1 MEKPFVIAALL
12 VLSLGRTASADIV
25 LAVDKDDIYVDM
37 GARDGVG
44 AGTQLELLH
53 EVVAKDPR
61 TGATL
66 KDSFSLG
73 TLEVEKAGDKLCV
86 AKADPELA
94 KRVLAGDHVRMVGAP
109 RRFVDPWTAQVEASR
124 VASGSAPP
132 VVVTPSAP
140 GAKEP
145 DHVGLAEK
153 AWKDTLGRPP
163 EARIQRWNE
172 LLAADPKTPYKK
184 VIENEILSLRGQM
197 QLRDEAL
204 AKAKSQKTDD
214 RNPRIVRLA
223 QELAQAN
230 NKDPRPLLEV
240 ADLPRAVPGQPLQFA
255 FLVRMPALIDR
266 AWLFVRPPG
275 DPGFRRLD
283 LARDGDSYLRATVD
297 AQMVRTPKLEWYVEA
312 ASPGP
317 TGETGPVLGS
327 QENPLSI
334 TIDEVV
340 EEAPIAVGR
349 SHIDAH
355 VDYVDF
361 DGGLNKGFDQYYQAE
376 IDFMYRFLDPVYSVR
391 LGFGTLNGTGGPKD
405 VIDADT
411 TEQCLDETGA
421 YRCRKVTFSY
431 VYTELEY
438 RLSPNVALLVRPQAG
453 LLTTDSMPGTEN
465 NRCASES
472 NNLEGCGFHT
482 RFGGRG
488 RIRFGSESGTNLVLG
503 AGFTKGVGSLFEAA
517 YHWLPRPNLAVLLI
531 GQVTDM
537 PVPENFGVRLIADVG
552 YRGLSWFYPSVRL
565 SYQAR
570 DIDHAGF
577 SGGLA
582 MNFDW

>member
-1 MEKPFVIAALL
+1 MRKPFVIAALL
-12 VLSLGRTASADIV
+12 VASLGRSAHADIV
-25 LAVDKDDIYVDM
+25 LAVDGGDIYVDM

-44 AGTQLELLH
+44 AGTQLELMH
-53 EVVAKDPR
+53 KVVVKDPR
-61 TGATL
+61 SGKTL
-66 KDSFSLG
+66 EDSFALG
-73 TLEVEKAGDKLCV
+73 TLEVAKAGDKLCV
-86 AKADPELA
+86 AHADPELA

-109 RRFVDPWTAQVEASR
+109 RKFVDPWAAQVEASR
-124 VASGSAPP
+124 VVSGSAPA
-132 VVVTPSAP
+132 VVVAPPVP

-153 AWKDTLGRPP
+153 AWKDTLGKPP

-204 AKAKSQKTDD
+204 AKARSQKTDD
-214 RNPRIVRLA
+214 RNPRITRLA
-223 QELAQAN
+223 AELAAAS

-255 FLVRMPALIDR
+255 FLVRAPALIDR
-266 AWLFVRPPG
+266 AWLFVRPHG
-275 DPGFRRLD
+275 EPGFRRLD
-283 LARDGDSYLRATVD
+283 LQRDGDAYLRATVD
-297 AQMVRTPKLEWYVEA
+297 APMVKTPRLEWYVEA
-312 ASPGP
+312 ASPGAAA
-317 TGETGPVLGS
+317 EVGPVLGS
-327 QENPLSI
+327 QENPLSV
-334 TIDEVV
+334 TIDDVV
-340 EEAPIAVGR
+340 EEAPIGVGR

-376 IDFMYRFLDPVYSVR
+376 VDFMYRFLDPVYSVR
-391 LGFGTLNGTGGPKD
+391 LGFGTLSGTGGPKD

-411 TEQCLDETGA
+411 TEQCLDSTGT

-431 VYTELEY
+431 VYTEFEY
-438 RLSPNVALLVRPQAG
+438 RLSENVALLLRPQAG
-453 LLTTDSMPGTEN
+453 LLTTDSMPGGEN
-465 NRCASES
+465 NRCSTDEI
-472 NNLEGCGFHT
+472 EGCGFHT

-488 RIRFGSESGTNLVLG
+488 RIRFGRESGTNLVVG

-517 YHWLPRPNLAVLLI
+517 YNWLPRPNLAVLLI

-552 YRGLSWFYPSVRL
+552 WRGLSWFYPSVRL